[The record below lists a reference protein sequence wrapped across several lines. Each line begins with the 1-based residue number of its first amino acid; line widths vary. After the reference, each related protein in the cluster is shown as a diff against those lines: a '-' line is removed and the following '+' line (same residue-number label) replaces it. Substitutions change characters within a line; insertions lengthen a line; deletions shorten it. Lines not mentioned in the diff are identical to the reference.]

1 MNWLLRLNS
10 IKVQSR
16 RDIKSSVFSM
26 GIYVVLTAVL
36 LFTSFQ
42 SLRGN
47 LFVISEAKVSVLQNP
62 LLNPFFNTMMLLAVY
77 LGLCSAMSISKERD
91 LGTLEVLFYGPVDSI
106 TYVIAKYLQQ
116 MLVFVIAILLSA
128 LNFYLVSMVTNLG
141 FTSDLWGLMLLA
153 IFVGSGMISF
163 GILLS
168 SLNKKIT
175 ISVIVFLVFA
185 LIFLAFW
192 YANNWMSSLSV
203 YEYDPQ
209 TQQAVLKEFP
219 AYYIYIRVI
228 LDKLNIFLKWI
239 SPIQYFERGSTALL
253 IKSMTQYWLNIL
265 SSVVYSAVL
274 LILSIG
280 AFNRKGV
287 KR

>member
-1 MNWLLRLNS
+1 MNWLMRLNS

-16 RDIKSSVFSM
+16 RDIKSSIYSM

-36 LFTSFQ
+36 LLTSYQ
-42 SLRGN
+42 LRGN
-47 LFVISEAKVSVLQNP
+47 LFAISEARVSVLPNP
-62 LLNPFFNTMMLLAVY
+62 MLNPFFYTMVLLAVY

-106 TYVIAKYLQQ
+106 SYVIAKYLQQ
-116 MLVFVIAILLSA
+116 MLVFVIAILLSVV
-128 LNFYLVSMVTNLG
+128 NFYLASLATNLG
-141 FTSDLWGLMLLA
+141 FTPDIWRLMLLA

-192 YANNWMSSLSV
+192 FANIWISSLTV

-209 TQQAVLKEFP
+209 TQREVLKEFP
-219 AYYIYIRVI
+219 AYYVYIRVI
-228 LDKLNIFLKWI
+228 LDKLNIFMKWI
-239 SPIQYFERGSTALL
+239 SPIQYFQRGYTALVL
-253 IKSMTQYWLNIL
+253 KSTTQYWLNIL

-274 LILSIG
+274 LILSIVG
-280 AFNRKGV
+280 FNRKGV